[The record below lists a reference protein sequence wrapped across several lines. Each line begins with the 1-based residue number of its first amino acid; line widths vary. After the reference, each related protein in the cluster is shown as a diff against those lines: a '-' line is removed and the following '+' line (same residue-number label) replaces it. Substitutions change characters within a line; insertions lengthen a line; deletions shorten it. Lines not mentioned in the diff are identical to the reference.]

1 MKLSYSMAL
10 FLPPLLSNFDTRR
23 SKTTGE
29 TEYPMLRSAS
39 LSSDESILPLLSR
52 SNLSKIDCQEIE
64 IFSQLDRMEALKIQY
79 VNGIV
84 SRIPHQKMHK
94 KKSSPQKEVSK

>member
-23 SKTTGE
+23 SRTTGE
-29 TEYPMLRSAS
+29 TEYPRLRSAS
-39 LSSDESILPLLSR
+39 LSSDVSILPLLSR

-64 IFSQLDRMEALKIQY
+64 ILTLYSQLDRKEAL
-79 VNGIV
+79 
-84 SRIPHQKMHK
+84 
-94 KKSSPQKEVSK
+94 